1 MKKRFLIDAGKIC
14 TYRINMPKEFVER
27 DDVDI
32 YIEFGTLYG
41 KEERIAYN
49 VWFQIEGGKTRTF
62 LYTDDFISNTEDE
75 DEILQKIMNEINSNF
90 EIQYAILQWA
100 KKYTE

>member
-1 MKKRFLIDAGKIC
+1 MKKRFLLDVGKIC
-14 TYRINMPKEFVER
+14 TYRIDMPKEFVGR
-27 DDVDI
+27 DDVDV

-49 VWFQIEGGKTRTF
+49 LWFQIKGGKTRTC
-62 LYTDDFISNTEDE
+62 LHTDDFIGNMEDE
-75 DEILQKIMNEINSNF
+75 NRILQKIVNEINSNF